1 MPREKRD
8 TVLNISLR
16 RSIVT
21 SIKVIAVENGISMA
35 DVVEDAIQAYV
46 GCGGDNSVN
55 QQVDAIN
62 KRLDTLEKIL
72 K

>member
-8 TVLNISLR
+8 TIFNAKLR

-21 SIKVIAVENGISMA
+21 SINAIAVENGISMA
-35 DVVEDAIQAYV
+35 DVVEDAIQAYL
-46 GCGGDNSVN
+46 GCDGGNSVN

-62 KRLDTLEKIL
+62 KRLDTLEKKL